1 VLTAW
6 SRAAA
11 GGVKPIGL
19 RPPPHRWRGGIFATF
34 SVSPHTP
41 APPTK
46 LTQRLS
52 CRIQFGI
59 FKLRLGIAQTYH
71 LSILQMK
78 SCRAFTA
85 PGGERFTRL
94 RAPVLPLH
102 LQGVANTDH
111 ANLVKG
117 VHMLRSFPRPTAF
130 GALIALLLAASAP
143 AATWVEFANQT
154 ATRLVADPS
163 VGTADAEEKD
173 YAWGDVDKDGDIDI
187 VCVRKQPFT
196 TPGRRANVLF
206 MNEGTAEGHA
216 IDGVFVDRTAQYATD
231 ADDGGQGF
239 LDLTNDR
246 DVILA
251 DVDGDTWLDIITVA
265 TISDGLPKTISHPRI
280 YRNKGEIA
288 GVWQG
293 FRYEQARIPQLRTIP
308 GNVAVAPRFCSVV
321 AGDVTGDGAVDL
333 YFGDYDSGGVGGA
346 TPEDPADDVNDRL
359 LINTGTGFFVDS
371 LENRMTGEM
380 LLSAFSMAAA
390 IEDMNGD
397 GVLDVVKDSALN
409 APQRVSVSYNDPAN
423 EGFFDELDVVYNDAP
438 YHISVGD
445 LNNDNRLDIVI
456 TDDGQDAY
464 LLNQGNGADGLADF
478 LTYPF
483 LRSSGGDA
491 EFGGNSVIADL
502 NQDSFND
509 VLIAD
514 VDVDSPGCSRRLHL
528 YRNLGDTP
536 EVTLQE
542 QGGAEPWTPNGVHD
556 VAVFDINN
564 DGYPDMFVGTC
575 TTTQVWINVPPPDLV
590 FTYPD
595 GLPGTLAPGVS
606 ATFRVSVSGTGSTPQ
621 PGTGQQYVSVDGG
634 PFTQTAMVEESPN
647 VYFVNLPAVACTST
661 VRFLRLGGDRHRHH
675 RQRPHRCAD
684 RHVLGPGFAGDAG
697 GVRGC
702 VRDRRTG
709 MDGDQRTGPRLG
721 RVGTRRSDRHVLPHR
736 QQHVRPAGGRFRRR
750 G

>member
-251 DVDGDTWLDIITVA
+251 DVDGDTWLDIITVS

-390 IEDMNGD
+390 IADMNGD

-542 QGGAEPWTPNGVHD
+542 QGGAEPWTPNGRSRRGRSL
-556 VAVFDINN
+556 IS
-564 DGYPDMFVGTC
+564 
-575 TTTQVWINVPPPDLV
+575 TTTAIPICSW
-590 FTYPD
+590 
-595 GLPGTLAPGVS
+595 AP
-606 ATFRVSVSGTGSTPQ
+606 AQPRRCGSTCHRP
-621 PGTGQQYVSVDGG
+621 TWC
-634 PFTQTAMVEESPN
+634 SPIPTDC
-647 VYFVNLPAVACTST
+647 PARWLRAC
-661 VRFLRLGGDRHRHH
+661 
-675 RQRPHRCAD
+675 RP
-684 RHVLGPGFAGDAG
+684 
-697 GVRGC
+697 
-702 VRDRRTG
+702 
-709 MDGDQRTGPRLG
+709 
-721 RVGTRRSDRHVLPHR
+721 RS
-736 QQHVRPAGGRFRRR
+736 ASA
-750 G
+750 